1 VLLRNAAVHRYL
13 KGGRVRRL
21 TGLISPIVLFI
32 LATALLAGCAGGRA
46 FVVTGPDPLPAGLSR
61 DQLLSEIAACHLLR
75 VGQAGDNTVTDAA
88 VIAAVK
94 RYGYSVSGVI
104 ERANQLVRDYQ
115 SNGPALGARAQQACG
130 TLAAL
135 TQFSSALVRFEQSGA
150 PRAVW
155 LRVNGDI
162 DDGFAQ
168 RVIRE
173 LRRNRAVGLVISS
186 PGGGVAEARKLGRY
200 LRANGL
206 RTAVDGVCVSA
217 CIDVLAGGS
226 ERYAT
231 PAAKLGT
238 HQSKVPGRYSSH
250 AGGQFY
256 VADSYRY
263 LREMGVDA
271 EVAIA
276 AALIPNDKILLIPL
290 PDALKTRL
298 ITAVVE
304 RL

>member
-1 VLLRNAAVHRYL
+1 M
-13 KGGRVRRL
+13 RRL
-21 TGLISPIVLFI
+21 RGLCSPIVLVI
-32 LATALLAGCAGGRA
+32 LATALLAGCAGGRG
-46 FVVTGPDPLPAGLSR
+46 FVLPGSNALPAGLSR

-88 VIAAVK
+88 VIAAVR
-94 RYGYSVSGVI
+94 RYGYRVSGVI
-104 ERANQLVRDYQ
+104 ERANQLVRDYR
-115 SNGPALGARAQQACG
+115 SNGPALGVRAQQACG

-135 TQFSSALVRFEQSGA
+135 TQVPSALVRFEQSGA

-162 DDGFAQ
+162 NDGFAQ

-173 LRRNRAVGLVISS
+173 LRTYRAVGLVINS
-186 PGGGVAEARKLGRY
+186 PGGAVAEARKLGRY

-206 RTAVDGVCVSA
+206 RTAVDRVCVSA

-231 PAAKLGT
+231 PRAKLGT

-290 PDALKTRL
+290 ADALKTRL

>member
-1 VLLRNAAVHRYL
+1 M
-13 KGGRVRRL
+13 RRL
-21 TGLISPIVLFI
+21 SALIASIM
-32 LATALLAGCAGGRA
+32 LAIALSGCASAGPGRGA
-46 FVVTGPDPLPAGLSR
+46 PPPGVSR
-61 DQLLSEIAACHLLR
+61 DQLLSVVAACHLLR
-75 VGQAGDNTVTDAA
+75 VGQTADHSVTDAT
-88 VIAAVK
+88 VIAAIQ
-94 RYGYSVSGVI
+94 RYGYSVDAVI
-104 ERANQLVRDYQ
+104 LRANQLVKGFH
-115 SNGPALGARAQQACG
+115 SNGRELTARAQQACAN
-130 TLAAL
+130 LAAL
-135 TQFSSALVRFEQSGA
+135 TQVSPALVRFEQGGQ

-155 LRVNGDI
+155 LRVNGPI
-162 DDGFAQ
+162 DDTYAE

-173 LRRNRAVGLVISS
+173 LRRNRAVGLVINS
-186 PGGGVAEARKLGRY
+186 PGGSVNEARKLGRY

-206 RTAVDGVCVSA
+206 RTAVEQICISA
-217 CIDVLAGGS
+217 CIDVLAGGT
-226 ERYAT
+226 ERYAI
-231 PAAKLGT
+231 PGAKLGT

-276 AALIPNDKILLIPL
+276 AASIPSDKILLIPL
-290 PDALKTRL
+290 PDALRTRL

>member
-1 VLLRNAAVHRYL
+1 MLV
-13 KGGRVRRL
+13 
-21 TGLISPIVLFI
+21 I

-46 FVVTGPDPLPAGLSR
+46 LVLIGSNPLPAGLSR
-61 DQLLSEIAACHLLR
+61 DQLLSDIAACHLLR
-75 VGQAGDNTVTDAA
+75 VGQTGDNSVTDAA
-88 VIAAVK
+88 VLAATQ
-94 RYGYSVSGVI
+94 RYGYSVNKVVQ
-104 ERANQLVRDYQ
+104 RANQLVRDYQ

-130 TLAAL
+130 SLAEL
-135 TQFSSALVRFEQSGA
+135 TQVPSALVRFERGGA

-168 RVIRE
+168 RVISA
-173 LRRNRAVGLVISS
+173 LRKNRAVGLVINS
-186 PGGGVAEARKLGRY
+186 PGGAVAEARKLGRY

-231 PAAKLGT
+231 PGAKLGT

-250 AGGQFY
+250 AGGQYY

-276 AALIPNDKILLIPL
+276 AALIPNDKILLIPVS
-290 PDALKTRL
+290 DALKTRL
-298 ITAVVE
+298 ITVVVE